1 MPPPSGSA
9 ADRHSCRQQYHNP
22 PTSVG
27 WGSYHI
33 EDYVAQAQAFQTQLT
48 SLIVEGVFARHP
60 KLKMVMLE
68 SRVHLAAVL
77 SVAAA

>member
-1 MPPPSGSA
+1 MRPPNGWALPIGIHAGSA
-9 ADRHSCRQQYHNP
+9 YHNP

-33 EDYVAQAQAFQTQLT
+33 EDYVAQATAFQTQLT

-60 KLKMVMLE
+60 NLKMVMLE
-68 SRVHLAAVL
+68 
-77 SVAAA
+77 